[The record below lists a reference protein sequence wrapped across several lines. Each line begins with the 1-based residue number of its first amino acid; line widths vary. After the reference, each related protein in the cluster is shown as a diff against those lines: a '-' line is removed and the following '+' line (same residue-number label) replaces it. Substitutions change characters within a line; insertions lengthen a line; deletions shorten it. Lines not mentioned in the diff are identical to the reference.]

1 MNALIGSQVDY
12 MCDQIVNAVPQ
23 VQGGTIKA
31 YAIGTEQRNPA
42 LRRTCRLEGGWIAE
56 FQASAGTH

>member
-12 MCDQIVNAVPQ
+12 MCDQYPRLTPWL
-23 VQGGTIKA
+23 QGGTIKA

-42 LRRTCRLEGGWIAE
+42 LAE
-56 FQASAGTH
+56 RADSKEPACPSSKPRPGTH